1 MVFKLQTQ
9 VFSHRTA
16 RTQTDLHALDRVA
29 EPVRPRNPHPRRSTS
44 ENYLR
49 FGRQT
54 LYETRAAAESHLL
67 GEKMS
72 KEV

>member
-1 MVFKLQTQ
+1 M
-9 VFSHRTA
+9 RY
-16 RTQTDLHALDRVA
+16 DRVA

-72 KEV
+72 KELFQV